1 MNVAQTRSFSPEY
14 SGILPTT
21 MALQSQSGSGRSNVG
36 TLPDWVDCT
45 PAARQIQAVGGISY
59 STFILLNKTLWLYR
73 YNRNIQR
80 IKTMEVIDVQYTAI
94 IKDGGLFIP
103 NVFSDLNDGNSHIV
117 QVAVDIEEVR
127 QQLNSSAVAKM
138 NAPRP
143 AKKPV
148 KNPARKTTK
157 KEVQKAAEVDATS
170 LSKSAIDELEGLDD
184 SELSEIFKAYMNDG
198 QQPTQISL
206 ENL

>member
-1 MNVAQTRSFSPEY
+1 MT
-14 SGILPTT
+14 
-21 MALQSQSGSGRSNVG
+21 
-36 TLPDWVDCT
+36 
-45 PAARQIQAVGGISY
+45 
-59 STFILLNKTLWLYR
+59 
-73 YNRNIQR
+73 
-80 IKTMEVIDVQYTAI
+80 EVIDVQYTAI

-117 QVAVDIEEVR
+117 QVEVDIEEVR
-127 QQLNSSAVAKM
+127 QQLNSSAMPKM

-148 KNPARKTTK
+148 KNPARKATK

-170 LSKSAIDELEGLDD
+170 LRKSAIDELEGLDD

>member
-1 MNVAQTRSFSPEY
+1 M
-14 SGILPTT
+14 
-21 MALQSQSGSGRSNVG
+21 
-36 TLPDWVDCT
+36 
-45 PAARQIQAVGGISY
+45 
-59 STFILLNKTLWLYR
+59 
-73 YNRNIQR
+73 
-80 IKTMEVIDVQYTAI
+80 QYTAI

-103 NVFSDLNDGNSHIV
+103 NVFSDLNDGSSHIV
-117 QVAVDIEEVR
+117 QVEVDIDDVR
-127 QQLNSSAVAKM
+127 QQLDNSAVAKM
-138 NAPRP
+138 GAPRP

-148 KNPARKTTK
+148 KNPARKATK

-170 LSKSAIDELEGLDD
+170 LRKSAIDELEGLDD